1 VNRTEKQT
9 CIDELNAEFRNIK
22 NAILIDYRGLKVVD
36 VTQLRRE
43 IHKLSSKYVVVK
55 NTLAIL
61 AAKDTSLE
69 SLKDCLKGP
78 TAIAYND
85 SDAVPLTKFLL
96 DFAKTKPQVQFK
108 AGLVEGKPIS
118 VDQLESIA
126 KLPGRPELLAK
137 LIYLLKAPMTHLVSV
152 LKSPVRDLAA
162 VVKQVPK

>member
-9 CIDELNAEFRNIK
+9 CIDELSAEFRSMK

-36 VTQLRRE
+36 VTDLRRE
-43 IHKLSSKYVVVK
+43 IRKLSSNYVVVK
-55 NTLAIL
+55 NTLAIR

-69 SLKDCLKGP
+69 PLMSCFKGP
-78 TAIAYND
+78 TAIAYNS

-96 DFAKTKPQVQFK
+96 DFAKTKPHVQFK
-108 AGLVEGKPIS
+108 AGLVEGRPIT
-118 VDQLESIA
+118 VDQLDSIA

-137 LIYLLKAPMTHLVSV
+137 LIYLLKAPITNLASV
-152 LKSPVRDLAA
+152 LKSPLRDLAA

>member
-9 CIDELNAEFRNIK
+9 CIDELSAEFRAIK

-36 VTQLRRE
+36 VTELRRE
-43 IHKLSSKYVVVK
+43 ISKLSSKYVVVK
-55 NTLAIL
+55 NTLAIR

-69 SLKDCLKGP
+69 SLKSCFKGP
-78 TAIAYND
+78 TAIAYNN

-96 DFAKTKPQVQFK
+96 DYAKTKPSVQFK

-118 VDQLESIA
+118 VDQLDSLA

-137 LIYLLKAPMTHLVSV
+137 LIYLLKAPITNLAGV
-152 LKSPVRDLAA
+152 LKSPMRDLAV